1 MSIIYIFRD
10 SWADVVL
17 ALNISLGFVALI
29 ITLFII
35 IRVRNKIYNN
45 KKKKVVQ
52 ELSTMSYKNSKRC

>member
-10 SWADVVL
+10 SWADIVL

>member
-10 SWADVVL
+10 SWADIVL

-52 ELSTMSYKNSKRC
+52 ELSTMSYKNSK